1 MENKMYKSIGMGI
14 VVSIVILFLINYEPQ
29 LYDKAIVG
37 LLSLIA
43 VGLFGLILKMEDK
56 EKSLI
61 AVIGAAIFLLLFSSL
76 FTS

>member
-1 MENKMYKSIGMGI
+1 MYKSIGMGI